1 MVVVGVMDLAVWWGE
16 RNARVG
22 SPPRVGSSVSGNSH
36 TEEGKK
42 YHLVYVV
49 KLADVLATGVTSQ
62 PSCAS
67 AS

>member
-1 MVVVGVMDLAVWWGE
+1 MLFRHIDSTAQRGGE
-16 RNARVG
+16 DATSG
-22 SPPRVGSSVSGNSH
+22 CSPPRVGSSVWGNSH

-49 KLADVLATGVTSQ
+49 KLADVLAIGVTSQ